1 MSDRIDIDVGREWRR
16 WRGGRPAVMGFSLVE
31 LLVVIGLIALLAG
44 SLGLALRRPGDGVA
58 LQAGQATLAAV
69 CRAAR
74 TRAAATGEEVR
85 LVVAVDPTDAASR
98 LRYLQVVREDPVNPD
113 HWLAEG
119 AGFWLPP
126 GVYVVPP
133 RADAVPGDATWPETH
148 CSTALTPT
156 AQALS
161 INGTAAG
168 LFYSVPFTARG
179 TTRGGNV
186 VVTAGS
192 VDAGA
197 DGPSLR
203 FGQPDDVRGVR
214 LRASG
219 ALTLLAG
226 AGALDP

>member
-1 MSDRIDIDVGREWRR
+1 MRDRTDIALGWEILGRRT
-16 WRGGRPAVMGFSLVE
+16 GDPAVAGFSLIE
-31 LLVVIGLIALLAG
+31 LLVVIGLIAFLAG
-44 SLGLALRRPGDGVA
+44 SLGLALRRPGGGVA

-74 TRAAATGEEVR
+74 VRAASTGDEVR
-85 LVVAVDPTDAASR
+85 LVVAVDPTDAAGR
-98 LRYLQVVREDPVNPD
+98 LRYLQVVHEDPANPD

-119 AGFWLPP
+119 AGIWLPP

-156 AQALS
+156 AQALI
-161 INGTAAG
+161 INGAAAS
-168 LFYSVPFTARG
+168 LFYSVSFTARG
-179 TTRGGNV
+179 TTRGGTV
-186 VVTAGS
+186 LVTGGS
-192 VDAGA
+192 MDAVA
-197 DGPSLR
+197 DISSLR
-203 FGQPDDVRGVR
+203 FGHPDDVRGVR

-219 ALTLLAG
+219 ALSLLAG